1 MIKMIHSFIREIK
14 RSHTIGEK
22 MAQEIELSEEQ
33 KQIID
38 SKNNTIVV
46 SNPGTGKTTTLS
58 LKVIKLLQDKVK
70 PENILCIT
78 FTEKAKKEM
87 FDAIYD
93 NSNKQ
98 FSDAE
103 LMKINIHTFHSFA
116 YNYLLD
122 IGKIGGDIVGNNL
135 MRFSILES
143 FEKNHALNYGKDY
156 IVSTIVPKTENAI
169 RYIKSFGITP
179 DKINLEKA
187 TKLLEE
193 IFDEKSSTYSID
205 EMKSFLNYFVEA
217 YKEYEKSKLQ
227 AVDYSDMLLMFKE
240 NFRGNKF
247 QYVLVDEMQDMN
259 EIEAE
264 IATMVAEN
272 LFLVGDAKQ
281 AIFGFQGGSVKN
293 FKKFMAS
300 CEKKMLSLNRRS
312 SQQILDYSKKHFL
325 ENTQQRD
332 LFEEELSVFKSLGKG
347 EIPKVISTSAHL
359 SKILE
364 IIEQNQDKTVGI
376 ITRTNGQ
383 IIKISKFLDSN
394 NIEYSSTSSQASAEQ
409 AKNEIQSY
417 IKGLLSDRIEDKI
430 SATFTIFAPYSLK
443 EAFEFSKAFKDEEF
457 GKLERIKSWGMKLQR
472 EELDDLFEDVILP
485 MCISKGSEWFASA
498 TKVKE
503 EINEFLTFE
512 TPTLQGLFD
521 FISIGEE
528 SYLEQKSESKVT
540 LTTVHKSKG
549 RAFDV
554 VVYIPSDS
562 KRTSFIDSITKSI
575 LSSSDVEVESELTEE
590 SLRVDFVAF
599 TRAKEKLIVIAD
611 DKASKNYHVEDLS
624 EIEVDDAKDELIATK
639 LNNRLSE
646 AYSLFIAGRFADSE
660 KLLKEED
667 DWLREYIINYFDTV
681 DHFSYSSIKTN
692 PYEFLKN
699 NIIKMPRV
707 FAATDFGSEVHDAL
721 EKILTEKTKIDDYGE
736 DVRKAVQN
744 GLDAI
749 EELKVKYPGLRID
762 STEKY
767 QKILIKSMTD
777 HNDDKLLF
785 TGYIDAVFKHD
796 DGILIVD
803 YKTDKKSN
811 RASEH
816 KRQLAVYKKMY
827 SILEDIPEEKI
838 NTCVIFVALRGNIS
852 TGKFERE
859 TSMGGRDVFPTFE
872 GHLKTVLDWRKDP
885 ESFIGKLLEEKNEE
899 PLYLAIKEKLEKN
912 TNSS

>member
-1 MIKMIHSFIREIK
+1 MKM
-14 RSHTIGEK
+14 T
-22 MAQEIELSEEQ
+22 QTIELSDEQ
-33 KQIID
+33 KEIIN
-38 SKNNTIVV
+38 SKKDTIVV

-70 PENILCIT
+70 PEDILCIT

-98 FSDAE
+98 FSDAQ

-122 IGKIGGDIVGNNL
+122 AGLISGDIVGNNL

-156 IVSTIVPKTENAI
+156 IISSIVPKTENSI

-187 TKLLEE
+187 TKVLEQV
-193 IFDEKSSTYSID
+193 FDEGSSSYTMD
-205 EMKSFLNYFVEA
+205 EMKSFLKYFLEA

-227 AVDYSDMLLMFKE
+227 AVDYSDMLLMFRE

-293 FKKFMAS
+293 FKKFMKS
-300 CEKKMLSLNRRS
+300 CEKKMLSINRRS

-325 ENTQQRD
+325 ENTQQKE
-332 LFEEELSVFKSLGKG
+332 LFEEELTVFKSLGKG

-364 IIEQNQDKTVGI
+364 IIEQNQDKSVGI

-409 AKNEIQSY
+409 AKNEIQSF
-417 IKGLLSDRIEDKI
+417 IKGLLSDRMEDKI
-430 SATFTIFAPYSLK
+430 SATFTIFAPYTLK
-443 EAFEFSKAFKDEEF
+443 EAFEFSKAFKAKEF
-457 GKLERIKSWGMKLQR
+457 EKLSKLESWGLKLQR
-472 EELDDLFEDVILP
+472 EDLDDLFERVILP
-485 MCISKGSEWFASA
+485 MCISKGAEWFASA

-540 LTTVHKSKG
+540 LTTVHKAKG

-562 KRTSFIDSITKSI
+562 KKTSFIDSITKSI

-646 AYSLFIAGRFADSE
+646 AYSLFIAG
-660 KLLKEED
+660 K
-667 DWLREYIINYFDTV
+667 NYFETV

-692 PYEFLKN
+692 PYEFMKK

-721 EKILTEKTKIDDYGE
+721 DNILTEKTKIEDYTD
-736 DVRKAVQN
+736 DVRKAAQN

-749 EELKVKYPGLRID
+749 EELKVQYPGLKID

-777 HNDDKLLF
+777 YNDDKLLF
-785 TGYIDAVFKHD
+785 TGYIDAVFTHN
-796 DGILIVD
+796 DGVLIVD
-803 YKTDKKSN
+803 YKTDKKSDK
-811 RASEH
+811 ASEH
-816 KRQLAVYKKMY
+816 KRQLAVYKKMF
-827 SILEDIPEEKI
+827 SILEGIPEEKI
-838 NTCVIFVALRGNIS
+838 STCVIFVALRGNIS

-859 TSMGGRDVFPTFE
+859 TSMGGRDVFATFE
-872 GHLKTVLDWRKDP
+872 KHLQKVLEWRKDP
-885 ESFIGKLLEEKNEE
+885 ESFIAKLLEEKNEE
-899 PLYLAIKEKLEKN
+899 PLYLAVKEKLTKSDVEN
-912 TNSS
+912 